1 MKTLF
6 LTIALTTATF
16 ADDWPM
22 HRGSPMLQGRSE
34 SAAPAKPTLKWTFK
48 AGKPV
53 VGGASIAGDRVYF
66 GDNAGVIY
74 CIGLTD
80 GKEIWSLKTESAVE
94 AIPLILDGTCYI
106 GAADGRL
113 YALDAMTGKKK
124 WEPFET
130 GDKILASASWAKDP
144 TSDKKWVLVGS
155 YDFSFYAIDAA
166 TGKQVWK
173 VETEN
178 FINSTPA
185 ITADGLALFGGCDA
199 LMHVVSLKEQK
210 EILKLDAEA
219 YVPASAAVDGKM
231 AYFGSDSKKVYA
243 FDVTNEKPVWTYRDR
258 NFSYFSSPALSSELV
273 MIGARDK
280 RVHALDRK
288 TGEARWT
295 FATKGD
301 VDSSPVL
308 CKDGALVF
316 GSMDGRVYCVESGT
330 GKERWRYEIG
340 SDIASS
346 PAIAKGLI
354 VIGANDGN
362 VYCIGPE

>member
-1 MKTLF
+1 MKTTLALF
-6 LTIALTTATF
+6 ALAFTAQ

-22 HRGSPMLQGRSE
+22 HRGTPTLTGRATSP
-34 SAAPAKPTLKWTFK
+34 APAKPALKWTFK

-53 VGGASIAGDRVYF
+53 VGGAAIVGDRVFF
-66 GDNAGVIY
+66 GDGGGVIRAVS
-74 CIGLTD
+74 LTD
-80 GKEIWSLKTESAVE
+80 GKELWKVTTESAVE
-94 AIPLILDGTCYI
+94 AVPLVLDGVCYI

-113 YALDAMTGKKK
+113 YALDAATGKKK

-144 TSDKKWVLVGS
+144 ASDKKWLLVGS
-155 YDFSFYAIDAA
+155 YDFSFYALDTS
-166 TGKQVWK
+166 TGKQLWK
-173 VETEN
+173 VTTEN

-210 EILKLDAEA
+210 EIRTLNAEA
-219 YVPASAAVDGKM
+219 YVPGSAAVDGKM

-243 FDVTNEKPVWTYRDR
+243 FDVTNETPVWTYRDR
-258 NFSYFSSPALSSELV
+258 NFSYMSSPALSEELV

-280 RVHALDRK
+280 RVHGLDRK

-295 FATKGD
+295 FAAKGD

-308 CKDGALVF
+308 CSDGALVF
-316 GSMDGRVYCVESGT
+316 GSKDGRFYCIESAT

-340 SDIASS
+340 SDIESS
-346 PAIAKGLI
+346 PAVSRGMI

-362 VYCIGPE
+362 VYCLGAE

>member
-1 MKTLF
+1 VKT
-6 LTIALTTATF
+6 TIALLALALSAF

-22 HRGSPMLQGRSE
+22 HRGTPALTGRATSP
-34 SAAPAKPTLKWTFK
+34 APAKPALKWTFK

-53 VGGASIAGDRVYF
+53 VGGAAIAGDRVFF
-66 GDNAGVIY
+66 GDNSGVIRAVS
-74 CIGLTD
+74 LTD
-80 GKEIWSLKTESAVE
+80 GKELWKFATESAVE
-94 AIPLILDGTCYI
+94 AVPLILDGVCYV

-113 YALDAMTGKKK
+113 YALDAADGKKK
-124 WEPFET
+124 WAPFET

-144 TSDKKWVLVGS
+144 ASEKKWVLVGS
-155 YDFSFYAIDAA
+155 YDFSFYAVDAA

-199 LMHVVSLKEQK
+199 LVHVVSLKEQK
-210 EILKLDAEA
+210 EIRTLDAEA
-219 YVPASAAVDGKM
+219 YVGASAAVDGRM

-243 FDVTNEKPVWTYRDR
+243 FDVHHEKPVWTYRDR
-258 NFSYFSSPALSSELV
+258 NFAYFSSPALSADLV

-308 CKDGALVF
+308 CSDGALVF
-316 GSMDGRVYCVESGT
+316 GSLDGRLYCIESTT

-340 SDIASS
+340 SDVAAS
-346 PAIAKGLI
+346 PAVSRGLI

-362 VYCIGPE
+362 VYCIGNE

>member
-1 MKTLF
+1 MKTL
-6 LTIALTTATF
+6 TALLCFAISAI

-22 HRGSPMLQGRSE
+22 HRGTPTLTGRAA
-34 SAAPAKPTLKWTFK
+34 SAAPAKPALKWTFK

-53 VGGASIAGDRVYF
+53 LGGAAIAGDRVYF
-66 GDNAGVIY
+66 GSSAGVIH
-74 CIGLTD
+74 CVSLTD
-80 GKEIWSLKTESAVE
+80 GKEVWKFETGSSIEAV
-94 AIPLILDGTCYI
+94 PLILDGVCYI

-113 YALDAMTGKKK
+113 YAIDGNGKKK

-130 GDKILASASWAKDP
+130 GDKILASASWANDP
-144 TSDKKWVLVGS
+144 SSDKKWVLVGS
-155 YDFSFYAIDAA
+155 YDFSFYAIDTA

-178 FINSTPA
+178 YINSTPA
-185 ITADGLALFGGCDA
+185 ITTDGLALFGGCDA

-210 EILKLDAEA
+210 HVRKLDAEA
-219 YVPASAAVDGKM
+219 YVPGSAAVDGKM
-231 AYFGSDSKKVYA
+231 AYFGGDSKKVYA

-258 NFSYFSSPALSSELV
+258 NFGYFASPALSDDLV
-273 MIGARDK
+273 IIGARDK
-280 RVHALDRK
+280 RVHALERK
-288 TGEARWT
+288 SGEARWH

-308 CKDGALVF
+308 CKDGGVVF
-316 GSMDGRVYCVESGT
+316 GSMDGRGYFVEAAT

-346 PAIAKGLI
+346 PAVARGLI

-362 VYCIGPE
+362 VYCIGGE